1 MVYGVTFPNALLTIA
16 FISFAATI
24 ILAFM
29 HIRTNYSVFCSGLF
43 IDLTVETFPKV
54 NMKNMPVG
62 LVVHQ
67 TAVSL
72 LVRMQPVNSICL
84 NSDGKGA
91 AVLSPSRLYSSPH
104 P

>member
-1 MVYGVTFPNALLTIA
+1 
-16 FISFAATI
+16 
-24 ILAFM
+24 M
-29 HIRTNYSVFCSGLF
+29 HIHTNYSVFCSDLF
-43 IDLTVETFPKV
+43 TDSTVETFPKV

-62 LVVHQ
+62 LAVHQ

-72 LVRMQPVNSICL
+72 LVRMQQVNSICL

-91 AVLSPSRLYSSPH
+91 AVLSPCRLYSPPH